1 MAPVKQCPIWPN
13 DGRNTVG
20 INKLIKDLQK
30 QLSKSKKKGK
40 APLERIDSLL
50 LELGLKEK
58 KLKHKLAREKDS
70 GERKRLKLNLKIA
83 QLQLKKGKKKR
94 AEMAKK

>member
-1 MAPVKQCPIWPN
+1 M
-13 DGRNTVG
+13 G

-30 QLSKSKKKGK
+30 QLSKGEKKGK
-40 APLERIDSLL
+40 APLDRIDSLL

-58 KLKHKLAREKDS
+58 KLKNKLAKEKNT
-70 GERKRLKLNLKIA
+70 GERKRLKLDLKVV

-94 AEMAKK
+94 SEMAKKK